1 MIPHQ
6 HGGPNGSDTLDA
18 GYRALALRTLV
29 ALASCFAV
37 VLVCYFWADRP
48 VAFYVH
54 RHELN
59 TYTLFRWL
67 TYPPP
72 VVQTWSPLILVVL
85 AIRRAWGPWAR
96 WQKVL
101 LVACVSLIVADQFR
115 TSLGDLCGRYWP
127 ETWFDHNPSLIGD
140 GTYGFHPFARGDDVG
155 SFPSGHAARILA
167 FAGVWWIA
175 IPGSRWLWL
184 LICPPLLASLVLMNY
199 HFVGDMV
206 AGAVLGAI
214 VAAWATSLASLRSW

>member
-1 MIPHQ
+1 
-6 HGGPNGSDTLDA
+6 
-18 GYRALALRTLV
+18 
-29 ALASCFAV
+29 
-37 VLVCYFWADRP
+37 

-59 TYTLFRWL
+59 TYRVFRWL

-72 VVQTWSPLILVVL
+72 VVQTWSPLVLVLL
-85 AIRRAWGPWAR
+85 AIRRAWGPWPR

-101 LVACVSLIVADQFR
+101 FVSCASLIVADQFR

-140 GTYGFHPFARGDDVG
+140 GTYGFHPLARGDDVG

-175 IPGSRWLWL
+175 IPRSRWLWL
-184 LICPPLLASLVLMNY
+184 LACPPLLASLVLMNY
-199 HFVGDMV
+199 HFVGDVV
-206 AGAVLGAI
+206 AGCVLGAL
-214 VAAWATSLASLRSW
+214 VAAYAAWLANLRAANPAAGAG